1 MTGPTLHINDRKQIK
16 RMKSLICLALLF
28 LALSVRGQGI
38 TLTGNVR
45 DGKDQS
51 ALQDVNV
58 VISSQGHKDITAY
71 TISDQKGSFRLT
83 YTPAKDKEYV
93 IRFSYLGYETVVL
106 NIEKS
111 ITQYNVALHAQ
122 AIGIKEIIVKAPKIK
137 SQGDTIIYNVASFSK
152 EGDKTIGDVLKKLP
166 GVRVEENRQISYQG
180 TAINKFYIEGMDLLG
195 GKYNI
200 ATNNISNDDVGSVEI
215 MENHQPI
222 KALNGLSISE
232 QAAINLRLKEKAKQ
246 KWIGS
251 LKGGG
256 GFTPSSGLW
265 TAEVIAMHFNKN
277 FQSLNTYKTNNTGQD
292 VTKEFKSFDLNER
305 RYGSEKLTDYIHISS
320 LYPHELNR
328 ERELF
333 NTTHQVT
340 SNNLSRLKSRLNIT
354 THIGWIDHKEQAD
367 KQTITQYYQAD
378 ADTITVRE
386 HESSLYKKQTL
397 AAGIT
402 LDINEEQYNMTN
414 RLMTDF
420 TWKHKD
426 EAVNGNLP
434 NIQNSYSP
442 DKQLVNDLY
451 LLKKFGK
458 KFIIFSS
465 YSFLQDNPQKL
476 SVLYTKESPKVQRI
490 EQRKLFSD
498 NKVDYGIVAGK
509 LVINTTVGFSLLSR
523 NMRSRLTGM
532 EQVDKAENYSHVNST
547 RLYLISK
554 LEYSLGKL
562 KSYLSL
568 PVYFYTSRYSGKTT
582 ASKEKYTKL
591 SLNPRLY
598 VTYPF
603 SSRWQMDI
611 TGSVSS
617 SPSGESLFYT
627 GYIMNS
633 YRTMSEGYPVYKQ
646 NRRQMIEGNLSY
658 KQAMEELFGNLSV
671 RYSRSTTPYTPY
683 QQFQEGYLISSYQEG
698 ENNRNQFSIS
708 ASLSKGISWIKGYI
722 FLDAAYSDSRS
733 LLVRND
739 LKVPNAQR
747 TWHIVPRLE
756 TDLFR
761 WLTMKY
767 KLNYAYSILALED
780 EETATRNISLNQQLS
795 LRFSPFAKVS
805 MELVAEHYHNES
817 STDRTRDFFLADF
830 ILSHKIS
837 SKWEIEV
844 LAKNLMNEQR
854 YVYTSFTDEAST
866 VSRSYD
872 IRPRNLMMTIKYS
885 Y

>member
-1 MTGPTLHINDRKQIK
+1 
-16 RMKSLICLALLF
+16 MKCFACIVLLF
-28 LALSVRGQGI
+28 LALFVQGQEI
-38 TLTGNVR
+38 ALTGSIH

-58 VISSQGHKDITAY
+58 VISPKGHKDITAY
-71 TISDQKGSFRLT
+71 TISDQKGAFRLT
-83 YTPAKDKEYV
+83 YNPAKGKEYV
-93 IRFSYLGYETVVL
+93 IRFSYLGYETVAL
-106 NIEKS
+106 NIENN
-111 ITQYNVALHAQ
+111 ITRYDIALHPQ
-122 AIGIKEIIVKAPKIK
+122 AIDIKEVIVKAPKIK

-152 EGDKTIGDVLKKLP
+152 EGDKSIGDVLKKLP
-166 GVRVEENRQISYQG
+166 GVRVEEDGRISYQG

-200 ATNNISNDDVGSVEI
+200 ATNNISNKDVGSVEI

-265 TAEVIAMHFNKN
+265 TAEIIAMHFNKK

-305 RYGSEKLTDYIHISS
+305 LYSSEKLTDYIHISS

-333 NTTHQVT
+333 NTTHQAT
-340 SNNLSRLKSRLNIT
+340 SNNLFRLKNGLNIT
-354 THIGWIDHKEQAD
+354 TNIGWIDHKEKAD
-367 KQTITQYYQAD
+367 KQTVTQYYQAD
-378 ADTITVRE
+378 ADTITIRE
-386 HESSLYKKQTL
+386 QENSLSKKQTL
-397 AAGIT
+397 AAGVT
-402 LDINEEQYNMTN
+402 LEMNEEQYNLTN

-426 EAVNGNLP
+426 DAVNGNLP

-442 DKQLVNDLY
+442 DKQLVNDFY
-451 LLKKFGK
+451 LLKKFGR

-465 YSFLQDNPQKL
+465 YSFLQDNPQQM
-476 SVLYTKESPKVQRI
+476 SVRYAQGETKVQRI

-509 LVINTTVGFSLLSR
+509 LIINTTAGVLLTSR

-532 EQVDKAENYSHVNST
+532 EQMDKTESHSHLNCT

-554 LEYSLGKL
+554 LEYSIGKL

-568 PVYFYTSRYSGKTT
+568 PVYFYTSHYSEKIIPST
-582 ASKEKYTKL
+582 EKYTKL

-598 VTYPF
+598 LTYPF
-603 SSRWQMDI
+603 SSRWQIDV
-611 TGSVSS
+611 TGSIGS
-617 SPSGESLFYT
+617 SPSDESLFYA

-633 YRTMSEGYPVYKQ
+633 YRTISEGYPVYKQ
-646 NRRQMIEGNLSY
+646 KRRQMIEGNLSY

-671 RYSRSTTPYTPY
+671 RYSRNTTPYTPY
-683 QQFQEGYLISSYQEG
+683 QQFKEGYLISSYQEG
-698 ENNRNQFSIS
+698 KNNRNLFSIS
-708 ASLSKGISWIKGYI
+708 ASLSKGISPIKGYI
-722 FLDAAYSDSRS
+722 FLDAAYSDSHS

-739 LKVPNAQR
+739 SKVPNVQR
-747 TWHIVPRLE
+747 TWSIAPRLE
-756 TDLFR
+756 ADLFR

-767 KLNYAYSILALED
+767 RLNYAHSILALED
-780 EETATRNISLNQQLS
+780 EETETRNISLNQQLS
-795 LRFSPFAKVS
+795 LRFSPSAKVGI
-805 MELVAEHYHNES
+805 EWIAEHYHNKS
-817 STDRTRDFFLADF
+817 PNNRTKDFFLTDI
-830 ILSHKIS
+830 ILSYKMS
-837 SKWEIEV
+837 SRWEIEI
-844 LAKNLMNEQR
+844 LAKNLMNERR

>member
-1 MTGPTLHINDRKQIK
+1 MRKLRVTESTLHINHRKRIK
-16 RMKSLICLALLF
+16 TMRCLVCIVLFFVALF
-28 LALSVRGQGI
+28 VHGQEIMLSGSI
-38 TLTGNVR
+38 R

-122 AIGIKEIIVKAPKIK
+122 AIDIKEIIVKAPKIK

-166 GVRVEENRQISYQG
+166 GVRVEENGQISYQG

-195 GKYNI
+195 GKYTI

-265 TAEVIAMHFNKN
+265 AVEMIAMHFNKN

-340 SNNLSRLKSRLNIT
+340 SNNLSRLKSGLNIT

-414 RLMTDF
+414 RLRTDF

-426 EAVNGNLP
+426 EAVN
-434 NIQNSYSP
+434 
-442 DKQLVNDLY
+442 
-451 LLKKFGK
+451 
-458 KFIIFSS
+458 
-465 YSFLQDNPQKL
+465 
-476 SVLYTKESPKVQRI
+476 
-490 EQRKLFSD
+490 
-498 NKVDYGIVAGK
+498 
-509 LVINTTVGFSLLSR
+509 
-523 NMRSRLTGM
+523 
-532 EQVDKAENYSHVNST
+532 
-547 RLYLISK
+547 
-554 LEYSLGKL
+554 
-562 KSYLSL
+562 
-568 PVYFYTSRYSGKTT
+568 
-582 ASKEKYTKL
+582 
-591 SLNPRLY
+591 
-598 VTYPF
+598 
-603 SSRWQMDI
+603 
-611 TGSVSS
+611 
-617 SPSGESLFYT
+617 
-627 GYIMNS
+627 
-633 YRTMSEGYPVYKQ
+633 
-646 NRRQMIEGNLSY
+646 
-658 KQAMEELFGNLSV
+658 
-671 RYSRSTTPYTPY
+671 
-683 QQFQEGYLISSYQEG
+683 
-698 ENNRNQFSIS
+698 
-708 ASLSKGISWIKGYI
+708 
-722 FLDAAYSDSRS
+722 
-733 LLVRND
+733 
-739 LKVPNAQR
+739 
-747 TWHIVPRLE
+747 
-756 TDLFR
+756 
-761 WLTMKY
+761 
-767 KLNYAYSILALED
+767 
-780 EETATRNISLNQQLS
+780 
-795 LRFSPFAKVS
+795 
-805 MELVAEHYHNES
+805 
-817 STDRTRDFFLADF
+817 
-830 ILSHKIS
+830 
-837 SKWEIEV
+837 
-844 LAKNLMNEQR
+844 
-854 YVYTSFTDEAST
+854 
-866 VSRSYD
+866 
-872 IRPRNLMMTIKYS
+872 
-885 Y
+885 